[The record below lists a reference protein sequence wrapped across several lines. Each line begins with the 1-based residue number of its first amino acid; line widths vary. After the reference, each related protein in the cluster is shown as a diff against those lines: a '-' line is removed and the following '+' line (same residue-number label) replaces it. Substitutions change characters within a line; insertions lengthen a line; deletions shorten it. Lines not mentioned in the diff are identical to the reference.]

1 MVMRNVQLAEGGF
14 NDWRAAARAL
24 RLEGVPPAEV
34 CWSLSQTGEGAA
46 WAAPPAGGGAFS
58 VSRAFLE
65 LALAVVSH
73 PAPDRFDL
81 LYRLLWR
88 LGDEPG
94 LLGRLDDADVARATQ
109 MATQIR
115 NQGARSSVDRL
126 SNRMIGAAM
135 AGPTTVS
142 ARLAKS
148 GARVERDGAYN
159 QSAPTSLE
167 EVAAWAGAC
176 RRCELWKHATQVV
189 TGEGPA
195 RADVMLVGEQ
205 PGDAEDLAGR
215 PFVGPAGQLL
225 NRALAAAGMDRS
237 RVYVTNAVKHFKF
250 EPRGKRRLHKNP
262 DVHEVAACRW
272 WLDAERRLVKPRVIV
287 ALGASAALAVLGKAT
302 PIKANRGKPLPL
314 GGRLRAIVTYHPAF
328 VLRVP
333 DEAAKHDAFTALVD
347 DLRLARGLAS

>member
-24 RLEGVPPAEV
+24 RLAGVAPADIR
-34 CWSLSQTGEGAA
+34 WSLGQAGEGAE
-46 WAAPPAGGGAFS
+46 WTAPPAGGGAFS

-73 PAPDRFDL
+73 PAADRFDL

-94 LLGRLDDADVARATQ
+94 LLGRTDDADVARATQ
-109 MATQIR
+109 MGAEVR

-126 SNRMIGAAM
+126 SNRTIGGPM
-135 AGPTTVS
+135 ATTVS
-142 ARLAKS
+142 ARVAKS

-195 RADVMLVGEQ
+195 RADIMLVGEQ

-215 PFVGPAGQLL
+215 PFVGPAGELL
-225 NRALAAAGMDRS
+225 NRALAAAGIDRS
-237 RVYVTNAVKHFKF
+237 RVYLTNAVKHFKF

-262 DVHEVAACRW
+262 DVHEIAACRW

-287 ALGASAALAVLGKAT
+287 ALGASAALAVLGQAT
-302 PIKANRGKPLPL
+302 PIKVNRGKALPL
-314 GGRLRAIVTYHPAF
+314 GGRLQGVVTYHPSF

-333 DEAAKHDAFTALVD
+333 DEAAKHDAFTALVE
-347 DLRLARGLAS
+347 DLRLARGLAD